1 MIITIHIRHPL
12 LLSLFYNIIIN
23 FTSVQCLFATLHDI
37 FFGCTCAKLYSIK
50 RFHPSACSQDLEE
63 CAFKQNLFIPPL
75 VHNIWMCIQAKPFH
89 PSPCSRHLDVHSS
102 KTFSSLPLFTTFGCA
117 FKQNHL
123 IPPLVQDIWMC
134 IQAKPFHP
142 SLCSRHL
149 HVHSSKTLPS
159 LPSKP
164 SCKYGGT
171 RMSVHSH
178 VLKICMPIQVTS
190 CFFPLYL
197 CKTTFGFY
205 VPMVMRF
212 WVCILSEKSSLHLH
226 LGEITSVRM

>member
-37 FFGCTCAKLYSIK
+37 FFWLHVCKVVFDQAFSSLPLFTRFGRMCIQAKP
-50 RFHPSACSQDLEE
+50 FHPSPCSQNLDVHSSKTFSSPPLFTTFG

-89 PSPCSRHLDVHSS
+89 PSPCSQHLDVHSS
-102 KTFSSLPLFTTFGCA
+102 KTFSSLPLFKTFGCA
-117 FKQNHL
+117 FKQNL
-123 IPPLVQDIWMC
+123 FIPPFVQDICMC
-134 IQAKPFHP
+134 IQA
-142 SLCSRHL
+142 
-149 HVHSSKTLPS
+149 KTLPS

-171 RMSVHSH
+171 RMSC
-178 VLKICMPIQVTS
+178 L
-190 CFFPLYL
+190 FP
-197 CKTTFGFY
+197 C
-205 VPMVMRF
+205 P
-212 WVCILSEKSSLHLH
+212 
-226 LGEITSVRM
+226 